1 MSTIVKEFEGRNEKE
16 AIDRAIEEL
25 GLDRSEIDFEI
36 VEAKRPG
43 LLFRGGK
50 VKIRVHV
57 SEEEVEAAVQ
67 DGRLSSERPLET
79 QAPPRRQSGGPS
91 GPRRRRVGGNA
102 ERPAAERQ
110 APERQAPARQA
121 PARQAPIRQVD
132 GSGETPEEELD
143 QDAAEAALEAAV
155 LRGEPIA
162 RTPRPAA
169 QGEALPHE
177 AEIVDFVKT
186 LLGHMGFKAQVVV
199 GSREPNRLGIDV
211 ETDKSAVLIG
221 KQGKTLEA
229 FQFICNLA
237 ASRLG
242 AEGTRVIIDT
252 QDYRSRREHSLERMA
267 AQAADRVR
275 RSRESVLL
283 EPLNPFERRIVHT
296 AIARRGDVETM
307 SEGDGLYKR
316 IRVSL
321 KSGGN
326 GGNSGDNS
334 GGGGRREGGNGGGR
348 RGGSRGRNPEYGRD
362 GDSDRDRNHGRD

>member
-36 VEAKRPG
+36 VESKKPG

-67 DGRLSSERPLET
+67 NGRLSSERPHET
-79 QAPPRRQSGGPS
+79 AVSPRRPS
-91 GPRRRRVGGNA
+91 GAPSGDRGRRRGDRRGA
-102 ERPAAERQ
+102 ARPAPSPRPAE
-110 APERQAPARQA
+110 PN
-121 PARQAPIRQVD
+121 
-132 GSGETPEEELD
+132 GEIPEEELD

-155 LRGEPIA
+155 LRGEQPVA
-162 RTPRPAA
+162 RAPRPAA
-169 QGEALPHE
+169 SGEALPHE
-177 AEIVDFVKT
+177 AEIVEFVKN

-211 ETDKSAVLIG
+211 ETDRSAVLIG

-252 QDYRSRREHSLERMA
+252 QDYRSRRERSLERMA
-267 AQAADRVR
+267 AQAAERVR

-296 AIARRGDVETM
+296 SLARRGDVDTE
-307 SEGDGLYKR
+307 SEGEGLYKR
-316 IRVSL
+316 IRVSW
-321 KSGGN
+321 KGGGSGGN
-326 GGNSGDNS
+326 GGGS
-334 GGGGRREGGNGGGR
+334 RRERGGGGGR
-348 RGGSRGRNPEYGRD
+348 RGGARGRERDDDRRGDERGDHPERVDERD
-362 GDSDRDRNHGRD
+362 RGDDRDDGRY